1 MKKKS
6 IALLS
11 FLMMITLF
19 HSAHFTFAQNGA
31 EEDVEYL
38 STEIENKKANVD
50 NLNRKI
56 DQYKKEI
63 AGKQKEGVSLR
74 NELELL
80 DNRVAKSQ
88 LDIEQ
93 TQQQMEIVNAEL
105 RLLEME
111 QEKLEAQL
119 ARDRELLK
127 KVVQKMDTYDRSLR
141 LELLFGSRT
150 FADVF
155 SRVQDL
161 DSVRGELGKTL
172 NRAKDAKTKVT
183 AATLMQQTKR
193 ERLSQLFLTINRQKE
208 QWEQETQSKSVLLSQ
223 AQNSEVQ
230 FQKLLR
236 ELREEQAF
244 INNQVL
250 DLQLKLGE
258 KLGESDAVG
267 GSTLSWPVDK
277 GYKGIS
283 TLFHDPEYP
292 FRHLFE
298 HSGLDIPQP
307 QGTPL
312 KAAAPGYVAWTRTGR
327 LYGNYIM
334 IIHSGGVATLYAHL
348 SRIDVKPDQFVSRGQ
363 TIGATGG
370 MPGTKGA
377 GLSTGPHL
385 HFETRK
391 DGVPVDP
398 MRYLF
403 P

>member
-398 MRYLF
+398 MRYLL